1 LYSRRKNLKRE
12 GIMYL
17 YHTQVG
23 VKFIDYFAKKYKKIL
38 RPLQYLVIACG
49 YILMISI
56 IYLFLKLTY
65 NYITSPTLASDLKV
79 PVITP
84 LVPYIGEIFKVNY
97 FPSFYFT
104 YWIIV
109 IAIIAVFHE
118 FAHGIFARLNN
129 IKVKSTGFGF
139 LGPFLAAFVN
149 PDEKQ
154 MNKSSKTSQLSIL
167 AAGTFANIIMTVI
180 FAIIMWLFFITT
192 FSPAGVFFNSYSM
205 SIINVS
211 EIPNIDQIVL
221 TNSSYVEININNRS
235 YVTQPAILNETV
247 KNGYN
252 QTIVYDNSPALK
264 ANLTGAITEINGV
277 KITND
282 LSLSK
287 EISKYQPG
295 DKIIVKTQKEGKS
308 NTFNITLE
316 EKDGK
321 TYLGI
326 ARFPV
331 ERQGIVSKL
340 SFFLYGALDPL
351 KYNAYVK
358 GIDYQ
363 PLGGDFIL
371 FIYNLLWW
379 IVLVN
384 LSVALFNMVP
394 AGMFDGGRFF
404 MITIWGITGNK
415 KLAEKSFKW
424 ATWVFL
430 GLLALMML
438 KWFMILF

>member
-1 LYSRRKNLKRE
+1 LKRE

-38 RPLQYLVIACG
+38 RPMQYLVIACG

-56 IYLFLKLTY
+56 IYLFVKLTY
-65 NYITSPTLASDLKV
+65 NYVTSPTLASDLKV

-154 MNKSSKTSQLSIL
+154 MNKSSKTAQLSIL
-167 AAGTFANIIMTVI
+167 AAGTFANIIMTI
-180 FAIIMWLFFITT
+180 LFAIIMWLFFIAT

-205 SIINVS
+205 SVVNVS
-211 EIPNIDQIVL
+211 DIPNIDQIAI
-221 TNSSYVEININNRS
+221 TNSSYVEITINNQS
-235 YVTQPAILNETV
+235 YITQPSILNETI
-247 KNGYN
+247 KNNYS

-264 ANLTGAITEINGV
+264 ANLTGAITQINGV
-277 KITND
+277 KINSD
-282 LSLSK
+282 ALLSE
-287 EISKYQPG
+287 EISKYKPG
-295 DKIIVKTQKEGKS
+295 DNVEVKTLKEGNELS
-308 NTFNITLE
+308 FNITLD
-316 EKDGK
+316 EKNGK

-326 ARFPV
+326 ARFPI
-331 ERQGIVSKL
+331 ERQGIVSKI

-351 KYNAYVK
+351 KYNAYIK

-371 FIYNLLWW
+371 FVYNLLWW

-415 KLAEKSFKW
+415 KWGEKSFKW
-424 ATWVFL
+424 ATWIFL
-430 GLLALMML
+430 GLLALMMA
-438 KWFMILF
+438 KWVMILF